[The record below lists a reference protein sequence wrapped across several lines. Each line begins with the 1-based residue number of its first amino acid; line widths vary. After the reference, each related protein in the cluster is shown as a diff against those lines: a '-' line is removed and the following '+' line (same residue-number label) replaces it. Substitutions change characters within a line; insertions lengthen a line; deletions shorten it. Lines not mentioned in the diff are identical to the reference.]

1 MINNLVKNNE
11 KIEDLCLDEL
21 KIIQSPSLY
30 RFTSDAVILAN
41 FIVAKPSDKL
51 LDLGTGS
58 GIIAILATY
67 KNKLKNV
74 VGVEIQS
81 ELADMASRSVKLNE
95 LENAIKIFNADI
107 KKIQELNLPEFDI
120 IACNPPYKKQ
130 NTSKLNQSESD
141 KIARH
146 ETTTTLKEIC
156 QIASKNLK
164 FGGKFYVC
172 LDSDRTAE
180 LLFELKNSKLEPK
193 KMFFTQS
200 SEKSVAK
207 IVFVQAV
214 KGGKESVKIL
224 PMIITNDKDGKYLEV
239 VKKMKFE

>member
-1 MINNLVKNNE
+1 MINNLLKENE
-11 KIEDLCLDEL
+11 KIEDLCLDGL

-41 FIVAKPSDKL
+41 FVKAKPTDKL

-67 KNKLKNV
+67 KNQLKNT
-74 VGVEIQS
+74 VGIELQT
-81 ELADMASRSVKLNE
+81 ELADMANRSVLLNK
-95 LENAIKIFNADI
+95 LENNIKIINADM
-107 KKIQELNLPEFDI
+107 KKLKQFDLPEFDI
-120 IACNPPYKKQ
+120 VVCNPPYKKIG
-130 NTSKLNQSESD
+130 TSKLNKSETD

-146 ETTTTLKEIC
+146 ETTITLKEIC
-156 QIASKNLK
+156 QTASKSLK

-172 LDSDRTAE
+172 LDADRTAE
-180 LLFELKNSKLEPK
+180 LLYLLKSENLEPK

-207 IVFVQAV
+207 IVFVQAI
-214 KGGKESVKIL
+214 KGGKESVKVL
-224 PMIITNDKDGKYLEV
+224 PMLITNDKDGKYLEI
-239 VKKMKFE
+239 VKQMKFE